1 MIAKIIGWDRDRLS
15 AINRLRH
22 ALNETHVVGTT
33 TNINF
38 LAATIGSDAFA
49 SGELD
54 TGFIEQHA
62 KILFPEL
69 GLIDDE
75 TLGLAA
81 LAELI
86 WQSEGLASRA
96 KASGD
101 PHSPWQSGDGWRLN
115 DRGHI
120 DLRFLDGEVGI
131 SVIAHLSRDGYELEF
146 AGQQLAVRGHFKA
159 NGRLAAE
166 IGGHRLTA
174 SVIRHGDERHILG
187 PQGTRQL
194 QLIDPLTARASS
206 GGPASGRLRSPLPGR
221 VVSVAVALGDSVSTG
236 QILMVIEA
244 MKMEH
249 AIIAPAVGTV
259 NAVHFADG
267 DQVDEGVELL
277 DLALE

>member
-1 MIAKIIGWDRDRLS
+1 
-15 AINRLRH
+15 LRH

-33 TNINF
+33 TNLDF
-38 LAATIGSDAFA
+38 LAATISSEAFA
-49 SGELD
+49 SGEVD

-62 KILFPEL
+62 RVLHPEL
-69 GLIDDE
+69 GPIDDE

-86 WQSEGLASRA
+86 WQSEGLSSRA

-101 PHSPWQSGDGWRLN
+101 PYSPWQSGDGWRLN

-120 DLRFLDGEVGI
+120 DLRFLDGEVEI
-131 SVIAHLSRDGYELEF
+131 TVIAYLSRDGYDLEF
-146 AGQQLAVRGHFKA
+146 AGRQLEVRGHFQSS
-159 NGRLAAE
+159 GRLVAE

-174 SVIRHGDERHILG
+174 SVIRHGAERHILG

-194 QLIDPLTARASS
+194 QLVDPLNAGASS
-206 GGPASGRLRSPLPGR
+206 GPASGRLTSPLPGR
-221 VVSVAVALGDSVSTG
+221 VVSVSVVVGDSVSAG
-236 QILMVIEA
+236 QTLMVIEA

-249 AIIAPAVGTV
+249 AIVAPAAGTV
-259 NAVHFADG
+259 NAVHFTDG

-277 DLALE
+277 GLAVE